1 MQGLLRSNAVQSSK
15 TLLQIGLMTVS
26 DLLNTACKSRYSASK
41 RFPAAVL
48 GDFCES
54 KDSVILNDFLPLLTN
69 ELVSSQEVYDRIVA
83 LVAFGSLGIEEIVP
97 ILLPVIRG
105 TPGKFDDSAE
115 RLRAILSLHRV
126 AFAAPE
132 KVFLSKQ
139 FDCRTLINDWNYSD
153 PPNFDQFGK

>member
-1 MQGLLRSNAVQSSK
+1 
-15 TLLQIGLMTVS
+15 MTVS
-26 DLLNTACKSRYSASK
+26 DLLNTACKSRFSASK
-41 RFPAAVL
+41 RFPASVL

-83 LVAFGSLGIEEIVP
+83 LSAFGSLGIEEIVP

-126 AFAAPE
+126 AFTAPK
-132 KVFLSKQ
+132 KVVFFSK
-139 FDCRTLINDWNYSD
+139 
-153 PPNFDQFGK
+153 